1 MWTPQWSMKENKLI
15 RFIKKWVYFRKR
27 RSGRFSSAQVIAGGF
42 LAAIL
47 AGAVLLCLP
56 VSSSEGTFTDFV
68 DAMFTAATSV
78 CVTGLVTV
86 NTAAHWSLFGKVV
99 ILFLIQ
105 LGGLGVVTVM
115 TVCLVAAGQR
125 ITLRERMMIQESY
138 NTDGLDGLV
147 KMIMRVLRGTLLLE
161 AAGAVGY
168 AFVFVPE
175 YGPLKGAGYAVFHA
189 VSAFCNAG
197 IDLVGDSSLVPYLT
211 NPVINI
217 TTCILIITGGIGYV
231 VWWDILRVIKGRRH
245 RQVPKGRCFCRL
257 QLHSKLAIV
266 VTLVLILG
274 GTVLFLL
281 LERNNQA
288 TFASLSLPEQVMA
301 ALFQSVTTRTA
312 GFCTVDQGA
321 LTEAS
326 AFVTMLLML
335 IGGSPAGTA
344 GGVKTTTVGMLALVV
359 WASACKKEDVE
370 VFGRRINQSSIR
382 TGLTVFLLAQF
393 IAIAGIVLLL
403 ATQDMSFTDVSF
415 EVFSAL
421 GTAGLTR
428 GITADLNVFGK
439 LVVTALMYIGR
450 IGPITLVVAFLNK
463 NNEKNGKL
471 SLPKRR
477 VLVG

>member
-1 MWTPQWSMKENKLI
+1 M
-15 RFIKKWVYFRKR
+15 IKRKG
-27 RSGRFSSAQVIAGGF
+27 RSNRFSSAQVIAGGF

-56 VSSSEGTFTDFV
+56 VSSSAGEFTDFV
-68 DAMFTAATSV
+68 DALFTAATSV

-86 NTAAHWSLFGKVV
+86 NTAAHWSLFGKAV

-147 KMIMRVLRGTLLLE
+147 RMIMRVLRGTLFLE

-175 YGPLKGAGYAVFHA
+175 YGPLKGAGYSVFHA

-197 IDLVGDSSLVPYLT
+197 IDLVGDSSLGPYLT
-211 NPVINI
+211 DPVINI

-245 RQVPKGRCFCRL
+245 GQIPKGQCFRRL
-257 QLHSKLAIV
+257 QLHTKLAIV
-266 VTLVLILG
+266 VTLALIFG
-274 GTVLFLL
+274 GTALFFL
-281 LERNNQA
+281 LERKNPA
-288 TFASLSLPEQVMA
+288 TFGSLSLPEQVMA
-301 ALFQSVTTRTA
+301 AFFQSVTTRTA

-321 LTEAS
+321 LTDGS
-326 AFVTMLLML
+326 AFITMLLML

-344 GGVKTTTVGMLALVV
+344 GGIKTTTVGMLALVV
-359 WASACKKEDVE
+359 WASAQKKEDVE
-370 VFGRRINQSSIR
+370 VFGRRINESSIR

-393 IAIAGIVLLL
+393 IAAVGIVLLL
-403 ATQDMSFTDVSF
+403 ATQDMGFTDVAF

-428 GITADLNVFGK
+428 GITSDFNVFGK
-439 LVVTALMYIGR
+439 LLVTALMYIGR
-450 IGPITLVVAFLNK
+450 IGPITLVVAVLNK
-463 NNEKNGKL
+463 NNEKTGKL
-471 SLPKRR
+471 RLPKRR
-477 VLVG
+477 VLIG

>member
-1 MWTPQWSMKENKLI
+1 MWTPQWFMKENKLI

-56 VSSSEGTFTDFV
+56 VSSSEGSFTDFV
-68 DAMFTAATSV
+68 DAMFTSATSV

-197 IDLVGDSSLVPYLT
+197 IDLVGDSSLVPYQT

-274 GTVLFLL
+274 GTVLFFL

>member
-1 MWTPQWSMKENKLI
+1 MIKRKL
-15 RFIKKWVYFRKR
+15 
-27 RSGRFSSAQVIAGGF
+27 RSKGFSSAQVIAGGF

-56 VSSSEGTFTDFV
+56 VSSSEGTCTDFV
-68 DAMFTAATSV
+68 DALFTAATSV

-86 NTAAHWSLFGKVV
+86 NTAAHWSLFGKAV

-115 TVCLVAAGQR
+115 TVFLVAAGQR
-125 ITLRERMMIQESY
+125 ITLRERLMIQESY
-138 NTDGLDGLV
+138 NTDSLDGLV
-147 KMIMRVLRGTLLLE
+147 KMIMRVLQGTLLLE
-161 AAGAVGY
+161 AAGAVAY
-168 AFVFVPE
+168 AFVFVPA
-175 YGPLKGAGYAVFHA
+175 YGAWKGAAYAVFHA

-197 IDLVGDSSLVPYLT
+197 IDLVGDSSLAPYLT
-211 NPVINI
+211 NPLMNI

-231 VWWDILRVIKGRRH
+231 VWWDILRVFKGRRQGQIP
-245 RQVPKGRCFCRL
+245 RGQRFRRL
-257 QLHSKLAIV
+257 QLHSKLAIAM
-266 VTLVLILG
+266 TLALIFG
-274 GTVLFLL
+274 GTALFFL
-281 LERNNQA
+281 LERKNPA
-288 TFASLSLPEQVMA
+288 TFGTLSLPEQVMA
-301 ALFQSVTTRTA
+301 AFFQSVTTRTA

-321 LTEAS
+321 LTGGS
-326 AFVTMLLML
+326 AFITMLLML

-344 GGVKTTTVGMLALVV
+344 GGMKTTTVGMLALVV
-359 WASACKKEDVE
+359 WASVRKKEDVE
-370 VFGRRINQSSIR
+370 VFGRRINESSIR

-393 IAIAGIVLLL
+393 IAGMGILLLL
-403 ATQDMSFTDVSF
+403 ATQDMEFADVAF
-415 EVFSAL
+415 EVCSAL

-428 GITADLNVFGK
+428 GITSDFNVFGK

-471 SLPKRR
+471 RLPQRR

>member
-1 MWTPQWSMKENKLI
+1 MWTPQWFMKENKLI

-197 IDLVGDSSLVPYLT
+197 IDLVGDSSLVPYQT

-274 GTVLFLL
+274 GTVLFFL

>member
-1 MWTPQWSMKENKLI
+1 MIKRKL
-15 RFIKKWVYFRKR
+15 
-27 RSGRFSSAQVIAGGF
+27 RSNRFSSAQVIAGGF

-56 VSSSEGTFTDFV
+56 VSSSEGKFTDFV
-68 DAMFTAATSV
+68 DALFTAATSV

-86 NTAAHWSLFGKVV
+86 NTAVHWSVFGKVV

-147 KMIMRVLRGTLLLE
+147 RMIMRVLRGTLLLE

-175 YGPLKGAGYAVFHA
+175 YGPLKGAGYSVFHA

-197 IDLVGDSSLVPYLT
+197 IDLVGDSSLGPYLT
-211 NPVINI
+211 DPVINI

-231 VWWDILRVIKGRRH
+231 VWWDILRVIKDRR
-245 RQVPKGRCFCRL
+245 RGQIPKGQRFRRL
-257 QLHSKLAIV
+257 QLHTKLAIV
-266 VTLVLILG
+266 VTLALIFG
-274 GTVLFLL
+274 GTALFFL
-281 LERNNQA
+281 LERKNPA
-288 TFASLSLPEQVMA
+288 TFGSLSLPEQVMA
-301 ALFQSVTTRTA
+301 AFFQSVTTRTA

-321 LTEAS
+321 LTDGS
-326 AFVTMLLML
+326 AFITMLLML

-344 GGVKTTTVGMLALVV
+344 GGIKTTTVGMLALVV
-359 WASACKKEDVE
+359 WASARKKEDVE
-370 VFGRRINQSSIR
+370 VFGRRINESSIR

-393 IAIAGIVLLL
+393 IAAAGIVLLL
-403 ATQDMSFTDVSF
+403 ATQNMGFTDVAF

-428 GITADLNVFGK
+428 GITSDFDVFGK
-439 LVVTALMYIGR
+439 LLVTALMYIGR
-450 IGPITLVVAFLNK
+450 IGPITLVVAVLNK

-471 SLPKRR
+471 RLPKRR
-477 VLVG
+477 VLIG

>member
-197 IDLVGDSSLVPYLT
+197 IDLVGDSSLVPYQT

-274 GTVLFLL
+274 GTVLFFL

>member
-1 MWTPQWSMKENKLI
+1 MWTPQWFMKENKLI

-56 VSSSEGTFTDFV
+56 VSSSEGSFTDFV
-68 DAMFTAATSV
+68 DAMFTSATSV

-197 IDLVGDSSLVPYLT
+197 IDLVGDSSLVPYQT

-257 QLHSKLAIV
+257 HLHSKLAIV

-274 GTVLFLL
+274 GTVLFFL

>member
-197 IDLVGDSSLVPYLT
+197 IDLVGDSSLVPYQT

-274 GTVLFLL
+274 GTVLFFL

-335 IGGSPAGTA
+335 IGGSPDGTA

>member
-1 MWTPQWSMKENKLI
+1 MWTPQWFMKENKLI

-197 IDLVGDSSLVPYLT
+197 IDLVGDSSLVPYQT

-257 QLHSKLAIV
+257 QLHTKLAIV

-274 GTVLFLL
+274 GTVLFFL

>member
-1 MWTPQWSMKENKLI
+1 MKENKLI

-197 IDLVGDSSLVPYLT
+197 IDLVGDSSLVPYQT

-274 GTVLFLL
+274 GTVLFFL

>member
-189 VSAFCNAG
+189 VSALCNAG
-197 IDLVGDSSLVPYLT
+197 IDLVGDSSLVPYQT

-274 GTVLFLL
+274 GTVLFFL

>member
-1 MWTPQWSMKENKLI
+1 MWTPQWFMKENKLI

-56 VSSSEGTFTDFV
+56 VSSSEGSFTDFV

-161 AAGAVGY
+161 AAGAIGY

-211 NPVINI
+211 NPVMNI
-217 TTCILIITGGIGYV
+217 TTCILIISGGIGYV

-245 RQVPKGRCFCRL
+245 RQIPKGQCFCRL

-274 GTVLFLL
+274 GTVLFFL

>member
-1 MWTPQWSMKENKLI
+1 MKENKLI

-125 ITLRERMMIQESY
+125 ITLRERMMIH
-138 NTDGLDGLV
+138 
-147 KMIMRVLRGTLLLE
+147 LE

-197 IDLVGDSSLVPYLT
+197 IDLVGDSSLVPYQT

-274 GTVLFLL
+274 GTVLFFL

>member
-1 MWTPQWSMKENKLI
+1 MIKRKL
-15 RFIKKWVYFRKR
+15 
-27 RSGRFSSAQVIAGGF
+27 RSGRLSSAQVIAGGF

-47 AGAVLLCLP
+47 AGAVLLCMP

-68 DAMFTAATSV
+68 DALFTAATSV

-115 TVCLVAAGQR
+115 TVFLVAAGQR
-125 ITLRERMMIQESY
+125 ITLRERMMIQESF

-147 KMIMRVLRGTLLLE
+147 NMIMRVLRGTLLLE

-168 AFVFVPE
+168 AFVFIPE
-175 YGPLKGAGYAVFHA
+175 YGALKGAGYAVFHA

-197 IDLVGDSSLVPYLT
+197 IDVVGDSSLGPYLT

-217 TTCILIITGGIGYV
+217 TTCLLIIIGGIGYV
-231 VWWDILRVIKGRRH
+231 VWWDILRVLREK
-245 RQVPKGRCFCRL
+245 RQRQIPKGQCFRRL

-266 VTLVLILG
+266 MTLALVLG
-274 GTVLFLL
+274 GTALFFL
-281 LERNNQA
+281 LERNNPS
-288 TFASLSLPEQVMA
+288 TFGSLSLPEQIMA
-301 ALFQSVTTRTA
+301 AFFQSVTTRTA

-321 LTEAS
+321 LTDGS
-326 AFVTMLLML
+326 AFITMLLML

-359 WASACKKEDVE
+359 WASAQKKEDVE
-370 VFGRRINQSSIR
+370 AFGRQINRQSIR

-393 IAIAGIVLLL
+393 IAVAGIVLLL
-403 ATQDMSFTDVSF
+403 ATQDMGFTDVSF

-439 LVVTALMYIGR
+439 LLVTALMYIGR
-450 IGPITLVVAFLNK
+450 IGPITLVVAFLSR

-471 SLPKRR
+471 RLPQRR

>member
-1 MWTPQWSMKENKLI
+1 MWTPQWFMKENKLI

-197 IDLVGDSSLVPYLT
+197 IDLVGDSSLVPYQT

-274 GTVLFLL
+274 GTVLFFL

-301 ALFQSVTTRTA
+301 ALF
-312 GFCTVDQGA
+312 

>member
-1 MWTPQWSMKENKLI
+1 MWTPQWFMKENKLI

-245 RQVPKGRCFCRL
+245 RQIPKGQCFCRL

-274 GTVLFLL
+274 GTVLFFL

>member
-1 MWTPQWSMKENKLI
+1 MWTPQWFMKENKLI

-245 RQVPKGRCFCRL
+245 RQIPKGRCFCRL

-274 GTVLFLL
+274 GTVLFFL

>member
-1 MWTPQWSMKENKLI
+1 MRANKL
-15 RFIKKWVYFRKR
+15 F
-27 RSGRFSSAQVIAGGF
+27 RFSSAQVIAGGF

-56 VSSSEGTFTDFV
+56 VSSSEGKFTAFI
-68 DAMFTAATSV
+68 DALFTAATSV

-161 AAGAVGY
+161 AAGAVCY
-168 AFVFVPE
+168 AFVFIPE
-175 YGPLKGAGYAVFHA
+175 YGALKGAGYSVFHA

-197 IDLVGDSSLVPYLT
+197 IDLVGDSSLGPYLT
-211 NPVINI
+211 NPLINI
-217 TTCILIITGGIGYV
+217 NTCLLIITGGIGYV
-231 VWWDILRVIKGRRH
+231 VWWDILRVVRGRRH
-245 RQVPKGRCFCRL
+245 GQIPRGQCFRRL
-257 QLHSKLAIV
+257 QLHTKLAMV
-266 VTLVLILG
+266 MTLVLILTG
-274 GTVLFLL
+274 MVLFFL
-281 LERNNQA
+281 LERKNPA
-288 TFASLSLPEQVMA
+288 TFGSLSLPEQVMA
-301 ALFQSVTTRTA
+301 AFFQSVTTRTA

-370 VFGRRINQSSIR
+370 VFGRRINQQSIR

-403 ATQDMSFTDVSF
+403 ATQNMSFMDVSF

-428 GITADLNVFGK
+428 GITSDLNLFGK
-439 LVVTALMYIGR
+439 LVVTVLMYIGR
-450 IGPITLVVAFLNK
+450 IGPITMVVAFVSR

-471 SLPKRR
+471 RLPQRR

>member
-1 MWTPQWSMKENKLI
+1 MWTPQWFMKENKLI

-197 IDLVGDSSLVPYLT
+197 IDLVGDSSLVPYQT

-274 GTVLFLL
+274 GTVLFFL

-312 GFCTVDQGA
+312 GLHRRPGRAD
-321 LTEAS
+321 
-326 AFVTMLLML
+326 
-335 IGGSPAGTA
+335 GGFRVCHDVIDADRRFPGRHGGRRENHHRGYAGA
-344 GGVKTTTVGMLALVV
+344 GGVGVGM
-359 WASACKKEDVE
+359 
-370 VFGRRINQSSIR
+370 
-382 TGLTVFLLAQF
+382 
-393 IAIAGIVLLL
+393 
-403 ATQDMSFTDVSF
+403 
-415 EVFSAL
+415 
-421 GTAGLTR
+421 
-428 GITADLNVFGK
+428 
-439 LVVTALMYIGR
+439 
-450 IGPITLVVAFLNK
+450 
-463 NNEKNGKL
+463 
-471 SLPKRR
+471 
-477 VLVG
+477 